1 MTAVTSGGEQIA
13 ALVHDPA
20 LLDEP
25 ALVESVRATAG
36 LVLENERLAAEV
48 RSQLAEVRA
57 QQTPNAQPPLDRT
70 GRHRLFLIAQSFLLN
85 HRMDGRATG

>member
-1 MTAVTSGGEQIA
+1 MTAQGEEVA

-25 ALVESVRATAG
+25 ALVDSVRATAG

-48 RSQLAEVRA
+48 RAQLAEVRA
-57 QQTPNAQPPLDRT
+57 SRV
-70 GRHRLFLIAQSFLLN
+70 RLVA
-85 HRMDGRATG
+85 ATDAERRRSSATSTTALSSGSSPSPSRSG

>member
-1 MTAVTSGGEQIA
+1 M
-13 ALVHDPA
+13 LVHDPA

-25 ALVESVRATAG
+25 ALVESVRATAA

-57 QQTPNAQPPLDRT
+57 RAAGSSPPPTPSDA
-70 GRHRLFLIAQSFLLN
+70 ASS
-85 HRMDGRATG
+85 ATSTTARSSGL